1 MASVFLKNGKKITGT
16 RSNKG
21 RAMAKRAGGAVY
33 QGFIKSQSR
42 DINVWFK
49 DLTSDL
55 KAQAN
60 AYAKANNMEKPT
72 GNTTVTLSS
81 DGEFV
86 GVPTGG

>member
-1 MASVFLKNGKKITGT
+1 MASVFLKNGKEIRGT

-21 RAMAKRAGGAVY
+21 RAMAKRVGGAFY
-33 QGFIKSQSR
+33 ESFKKSKTR

-55 KAQAN
+55 KKQAI
-60 AYAKANNMEKPT
+60 AYTKANNMEKPT
-72 GNTTVTLSS
+72 ANTTVTLSS
-81 DGEFV
+81 SGEFV